1 MNQKLLDNIRSM
13 NEAELYAA
21 IYKDALTDANN
32 RRAFD
37 QTNSYSTVAIVD
49 MDSLKYLNDEY
60 GHRTGDQY
68 MINLVDIL
76 RTHFGDENVYRLG
89 GDEFAVTSY
98 LSCEALNV
106 KLTHI
111 QRKVEF
117 FTFGTGLYLAEA
129 DDKLNANKERRE
141 KCGQR
146 AARGECPPW
155 EIKNICA

>member
-1 MNQKLLDNIRSM
+1 MNQQLLNKLRGM
-13 NEAELYAA
+13 NEAELYSAL
-21 IYKDALTDANN
+21 YKDHLTGAYN
-32 RRAFD
+32 RQAFEEAD
-37 QTNSYSTVAIVD
+37 FATVAIVD
-49 MDSLKYLNDEY
+49 MDSLKYLNDKY
-60 GHRTGDQY
+60 GHRIGDQY
-68 MINLVDIL
+68 MIELVNTL
-76 RTHFGDENVYRLG
+76 REAFDDDNVYRLG

-117 FTFGTGLYLAEA
+117 FTFGTGLHLAEA
-129 DDKLNANKERRE
+129 DDKLNVNKERRE

>member
-1 MNQKLLDNIRSM
+1 MNQKLLENLRSM
-13 NEAELYAA
+13 SEAELYSA
-21 IYKDALTDANN
+21 IYKDSLTGANN

-37 QTNSYSTVAIVD
+37 QADFTTVAIVD
-49 MDSLKYLNDEY
+49 VDSLKYLNDEY

-68 MINLVDIL
+68 IIGLVDIL
-76 RTHFGDENVYRLG
+76 RSKFGDDNVYRLG

-98 LSCEALNV
+98 LNCEALNA

-117 FTFGTGLYLAEA
+117 FTFGTGMCLAEA

-146 AARGECPPW
+146 ASRGECPPW